1 MREESKPI
9 LLVFLNDV
17 LGFDIKSPDQLTI
30 LNPAFNPDY
39 ADDKLC
45 ILDVRVQLS
54 NRVSVDIEIQVINQ
68 KNIEPRAVYYVS
80 QLCAD
85 QLRVGEGYIKL
96 APVFGLN
103 LLCFDLY
110 DDKRYYRKY
119 VLKDKETNA
128 EYPNYFE
135 IDFFELRKAA
145 RILKKKGML
154 KSLEP
159 AKLSAKEQWA
169 LFIASGE
176 QEVYKSLSQEKKAFE
191 EAYERLKAASNDK
204 ELLAMYRSREKAI
217 RDWNNSIESA
227 EEEGEKRGEKR
238 GEERLNELYRRLIQD
253 HRESDMLRA
262 MSDPDVRAE
271 LYREYEIDMTTSDK
285 GKAEKDND

>member
-1 MREESKPI
+1 MKEKFLEDEAVKLLPLTSDVVFKEVFGQEESKPI

-145 RILKKKGML
+145 RILKKNT
-154 KSLEP
+154 
-159 AKLSAKEQWA
+159 
-169 LFIASGE
+169 GE
-176 QEVYKSLSQEKKAFE
+176 MQ
-191 EAYERLKAASNDK
+191 N
-204 ELLAMYRSREKAI
+204 LA
-217 RDWNNSIESA
+217 
-227 EEEGEKRGEKR
+227 G
-238 GEERLNELYRRLIQD
+238 
-253 HRESDMLRA
+253 
-262 MSDPDVRAE
+262 
-271 LYREYEIDMTTSDK
+271 IDMIHDLHCRYMMRWGS
-285 GKAEKDND
+285 